1 MAATKLQS
9 AVLSNPLLL
18 TILCRPFISAAN
30 STPSVRVG
38 LLGDANMALAA
49 TPTSLA
55 IKEDDITS
63 ITEDVKHKLEFTG
76 SLQVGFKTRRLPP
89 AF

>member
-1 MAATKLQS
+1 M
-9 AVLSNPLLL
+9 
-18 TILCRPFISAAN
+18 FG
-30 STPSVRVG
+30 RVG

-63 ITEDVKHKLEFTG
+63 ITEDVKSRLEVTG

>member
-1 MAATKLQS
+1 MMICSSTR
-9 AVLSNPLLL
+9 VP
-18 TILCRPFISAAN
+18 
-30 STPSVRVG
+30 STPSLLSRVGKGHSSRPGGVEFGRVG

>member
-1 MAATKLQS
+1 M
-9 AVLSNPLLL
+9 
-18 TILCRPFISAAN
+18 FG
-30 STPSVRVG
+30 RVG

-63 ITEDVKHKLEFTG
+63 ITEDVKVKLLEAG
-76 SLQVGFKTRRLPP
+76 SLQVGFKSRRLPP